1 VIRSIRLV
9 FPPLTNGIAAFFP
22 LLLKSNCSP
31 KHLKF
36 LSPGVAYMSL
46 PAGKAIHL
54 VAFIHSLS
62 SIRKLTDIF
71 IIYMFIVYLC

>member
-1 VIRSIRLV
+1 
-9 FPPLTNGIAAFFP
+9 
-22 LLLKSNCSP
+22 
-31 KHLKF
+31 
-36 LSPGVAYMSL
+36 MSL

-62 SIRKLTDIF
+62 CIRKLTDMF